1 MDLFDSSP
9 LHGSLDTSPACDC
22 TPDLTNMLTVA
33 HVSQGMDPLQ
43 AALEAQ
49 LQTPLLQPFLF

>member
-1 MDLFDSSP
+1 MDLFDPSP
-9 LHGSLDTSPACDC
+9 LQGSLDPNPTCHC
-22 TPDLTNMLTVA
+22 TPDLTDMLTVA

-49 LQTPLLQPFLF
+49 LQAPLLQPFLF